1 MQKYAGQRCRLTSCS
16 GGCTA
21 TGRAARPTRAAAA
34 SPPLPPRLPCS
45 RLRSLPP
52 GTRRRSS
59 SQPQKAAWGAG
70 WKRRPART
78 AAADLRESVVGLGPS
93 RSSAE
98 AMYRCRRTRVAG
110 LLAGWLVRLQQ
121 LRHQPSWQWQHVEA
135 PLAALSC
142 RGCSL
147 APRGGGASAGSSVGS
162 GRVRRGELV
171 RVRMGT
177 CSGYCSCDAGVA
189 GPR

>member
-1 MQKYAGQRCRLTSCS
+1 MQKYAGQRCRPTSCS

-34 SPPLPPRLPCS
+34 SPLLPPRLPCS

-52 GTRRRSS
+52 GTRRRSC
-59 SQPQKAAWGAG
+59 SQPQAAWGAG

-78 AAADLRESVVGLGPS
+78 AAAGLRESGVGLGPS

-121 LRHQPSWQWQHVEA
+121 LRQQPPWQWQHVEA

-147 APRGGGASAGSSVGS
+147 APRGRGASAGSSVGS
-162 GRVRRGELV
+162 GPVGSGGESWL
-171 RVRMGT
+171 GL
-177 CSGYCSCDAGVA
+177 G
-189 GPR
+189 